1 MQGPATT
8 RRELSIYLC
17 IVLSP
22 ASSSLVGRDLVTQ
35 RALKS
40 RRQGPQQPEPASP
53 PKVQP
58 DGSLP
63 VAAILSA
70 GIAIG
75 FAGDQLL
82 RVPAGPGLNIFLLFV
97 GLAAAVWIVTRRG
110 ESPLSREA
118 SSWIGVGLLCSA
130 ALLWRGSDILHF
142 GILVAAFTAFS
153 LPLLDAG
160 RAWTMRSGVLDIFEA
175 VAGAGL
181 YSASGSTRL
190 MSRGHWDQVG
200 AGTPRRT
207 AHAVVRIA
215 FGGVLLALVP
225 LVVFGALFISADEV
239 FATIVGDLT
248 SIDLEA
254 FGSHLVVI
262 TVLSWLACGYLV
274 SVSSG
279 TRLTGI
285 RRLKLTRPTLGIAEV
300 ATAMSL
306 VDLLFLGFV
315 IVQFRYLFGGGS
327 WVEVTPG
334 ITYAAYARAGFF
346 QLVAAVALAIPWLL
360 ATHTL
365 LGERSLRARAVFG
378 GLAGVHLL
386 LLMVVVASAIQRMQA
401 YQTAYGLTELRVV
414 VTAVLVWLTVVVV
427 WFGATVFSGR
437 RDRFAF
443 GGLVTAFVLVGALQI
458 VNPAGL
464 VARHNL
470 DRIAPLGVVDVE
482 HLGSLGSD
490 AAPVLVARLDELPDE
505 AQCSLARRLLHQWG
519 PERPA
524 DWLSFN
530 WSESRARHAVD
541 DNLETLRNLADAT
554 DCS

>member
-1 MQGPATT
+1 M
-8 RRELSIYLC
+8 
-17 IVLSP
+17 
-22 ASSSLVGRDLVTQ
+22 TQ
-35 RALKS
+35 SDSQS
-40 RRQGPQQPEPASP
+40 RPQEPQQPQPASP
-53 PKVQP
+53 PDVQP
-58 DGSLP
+58 DHALP

-70 GIAIG
+70 GIAMG

-82 RVPAGPGLNIFLLFV
+82 RAPAGPGLNFFLLFV
-97 GLAAAVWIVTRRG
+97 GLAASVWIVTQRG
-110 ESPLSREA
+110 GSPLGREA
-118 SSWIGVGLLCSA
+118 SSWMGLGLLCSA
-130 ALLWRGSDILHF
+130 ALLWRGSDILHS

-153 LPLLDAG
+153 LPVLNAG

-175 VAGAGL
+175 VASAGL
-181 YSASGSTRL
+181 WSASGSARL
-190 MSRGHWDQVG
+190 VDRRHWGQIG
-200 AGTPRRT
+200 AGTNRRT
-207 AHAVVRIA
+207 ARAVVRTA
-215 FGGVLLALVP
+215 LGGVLLALVP

-239 FATIVGDLT
+239 FATIVGDLAR
-248 SIDLEA
+248 INLES
-254 FGSHLVVI
+254 FVSHLVVI
-262 TVLSWLACGYLV
+262 AVLSWLACGYLV
-274 SVSSG
+274 GASSG
-279 TRLTGI
+279 TRLAGI
-285 RRLKLTRPTLGIAEV
+285 QRLRLTRPTLGIAEV
-300 ATAMSL
+300 ATALSL

-334 ITYAAYARAGFF
+334 LTYAAYARAGFF

-401 YQTAYGLTELRVV
+401 YQDAYGLTELRVV
-414 VTAVLVWLTVVVV
+414 VTAVLVWLTVIVV
-427 WFGATVFSGR
+427 WFGLTVFSGR

-443 GGLVTAFVLVGALQI
+443 GGLVTAFVLVGALQFI
-458 VNPAGL
+458 NPAGL

-470 DRIAPLGVVDVE
+470 DQIAPLGGVDVE

-490 AAPVLVARLDELPDE
+490 AAPVLVARIDELPDE
-505 AQCSLARRLLHQWG
+505 QQCLLARRLLHQWG
-519 PERPA
+519 PERPG
-524 DWLSFN
+524 DWRSFN

-541 DNLETLRNLADAT
+541 DNLEELRSLADAR

>member
-1 MQGPATT
+1 MTQS
-8 RRELSIYLC
+8 EL
-17 IVLSP
+17 
-22 ASSSLVGRDLVTQ
+22 Q
-35 RALKS
+35 S
-40 RRQGPQQPEPASP
+40 RGQGPQQPEPASP
-53 PKVQP
+53 PNVQP
-58 DGSLP
+58 DRALP

-70 GIAIG
+70 GIAMG

-82 RVPAGPGLNIFLLFV
+82 RAPAGPGLNFFLLFV
-97 GLAAAVWIVTRRG
+97 GLAASVWIVTQRG
-110 ESPLSREA
+110 ESPLGREA
-118 SSWIGVGLLCSA
+118 SSWMGVGLLCSA

-153 LPLLDAG
+153 LPVLNAG
-160 RAWTMRSGVLDIFEA
+160 RAWTMRSGVLDVFEA

-181 YSASGSTRL
+181 YSASGSARL
-190 MSRGHWDQVG
+190 MDRRHWGQVG
-200 AGTPRRT
+200 VDTHRR
-207 AHAVVRIA
+207 AARAVVRTA
-215 FGGVLLALVP
+215 FGGLLLALVP

-239 FATIVGDLT
+239 FATIVGDLAR
-248 SIDLEA
+248 IDLES
-254 FGSHLVVI
+254 FVSHLVVI
-262 TVLSWLACGYLV
+262 AVLSWLACGYLV
-274 SVSSG
+274 GASSG
-279 TRLTGI
+279 TKLAGI
-285 RRLKLTRPTLGIAEV
+285 RRLGLARPTLGIAEV
-300 ATAMSL
+300 ATALSL

-334 ITYAAYARAGFF
+334 LTYAAYARAGFF

-386 LLMVVVASAIQRMQA
+386 LLMVIVASAIQRMQA

-414 VTAVLVWLTVVVV
+414 VTAVLVWLTVIVV
-427 WFGATVFSGR
+427 WFGVTVFSGR

-443 GGLVTAFVLVGALQI
+443 GGLVTAFVLVGALQFI
-458 VNPAGL
+458 NPAGL

-470 DRIAPLGVVDVE
+470 DRIAQLGGVDVE

-490 AAPVLVARLDELPDE
+490 AAPLLIARLDELPDE
-505 AQCSLARRLLHQWG
+505 EQCLVARRILHQWG

-524 DWLSFN
+524 DWRSFN

-541 DNLETLRNLADAT
+541 DNLKKLRSLADVR